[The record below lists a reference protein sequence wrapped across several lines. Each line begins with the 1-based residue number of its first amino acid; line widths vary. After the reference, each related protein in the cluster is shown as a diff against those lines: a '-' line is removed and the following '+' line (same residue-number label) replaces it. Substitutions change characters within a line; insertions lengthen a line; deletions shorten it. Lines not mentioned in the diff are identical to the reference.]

1 MTAAII
7 IVLGVIA
14 AYLFLICPS
23 LKRHKDEKLLKGL
36 IIAHRGL
43 HDAKNGIPENS
54 LLAFGKAIDKGY
66 AIEND
71 IHLTADGEIVVFH
84 DDTLD
89 RVCGVEGR
97 VEDKT
102 LKELKALRLL
112 GTDESIP
119 TLKECLELVDARVPL
134 LIEFKVVG
142 GNTKALCEKANE
154 ILKDYKGL
162 YFIQSFYPGVLG
174 WYKKNRPDVCRGQ
187 LSTAFKGEQLYKQ
200 LLGNLLSNVL
210 ARPHFVSYE
219 WKYYKKL
226 SRRITKLFGATPVCW
241 TLRDQK
247 ELDTSK
253 PHFETY
259 IFENFIPN
267 K

>member
-1 MTAAII
+1 MTVALI
-7 IVLGVIA
+7 IVVALVV
-14 AYLFLICPS
+14 AYIFLICPS
-23 LKRHKDEKLLKGL
+23 LTRHKDEKLLKGL
-36 IIAHRGL
+36 YIAHRGL
-43 HDAKNGIPENS
+43 HNAEKGIPENS
-54 LLAFGKAIDKGY
+54 LAACSKAIDGGY

-89 RVCGVEGR
+89 RVCGVHGK

-102 LKELKALRLL
+102 LAELKALRLL
-112 GTDESIP
+112 GTDEQIP
-119 TLKECLELVDARVPL
+119 TLKEFLELVDARVPL

-174 WYKKNRPDVCRGQ
+174 WYKKNRPDICRGQ
-187 LSTAFKGEQLYKQ
+187 LSTAFKGEQFHKQ
-200 LLGNLLSNVL
+200 LLGCLVSNVL

-219 WKYYKKL
+219 WKYHKKL
-226 SRRITKLFGATPVCW
+226 SRRITALLGATPVCW
-241 TLRDQK
+241 TLRSRE
-247 ELDTSK
+247 ELDSSK

-267 K
+267 E

>member
-1 MTAAII
+1 MLIALVIFL
-7 IVLGVIA
+7 VLVA
-14 AYLFLICPS
+14 VYLFLICPS
-23 LKRHKDEKLLKGL
+23 LLRHNDEKILKGL
-36 IIAHRGL
+36 FIAHRGL
-43 HDAKNGIPENS
+43 HNKDEGVPENS
-54 LLAFGKAIDKGY
+54 MAAFGRAIDGGY

-71 IHLTADGEIVVFH
+71 IHLTKDGEIVVFH

-89 RVCGVEGR
+89 RVCGVEGK
-97 VEDKT
+97 VEEKT
-102 LKELKALRLL
+102 LAELKELKLL
-112 GTDESIP
+112 GTNEQIP
-119 TLKECLELVDARVPL
+119 TLKECLELVDARVPM

-162 YFIQSFYPGVLG
+162 YFVQSFYPGVLG
-174 WYKKNRPDVCRGQ
+174 WYKKNRPDICRGQ
-187 LSTAFKGEQLYKQ
+187 LSTAFKGEEFHKQ
-200 LLGNLLSNVL
+200 LLGCLVSNVV

-226 SRRITKLFGATPVCW
+226 SRRITALLGATPVCW
-241 TLRDQK
+241 TLRSRE
-247 ELDTSK
+247 ELDFSK